1 MSKSRE
7 LYTTTELVRELLTN
21 EPKTRN
27 SDNYLYLR
35 VLQTVGR
42 KKGIDI
48 NNMSV
53 VRFFHCLN
61 NYGFPAFETVRRTRQ
76 KLQEH
81 NAELAGSEEVEAQ
94 RALNEETF
102 IEFVRSVW

>member
-1 MSKSRE
+1 MNKSRE

-21 EPKTRN
+21 EPQTRN
-27 SDNYLYLR
+27 SDNLLYLR
-35 VLQTVGR
+35 VLQTVGQE
-42 KKGIDI
+42 KGIDV

-53 VRFFHCLN
+53 ARFFHCLN

-81 NAELAGSEEVEAQ
+81 NPELAGNSDVEAQ
-94 RALNEETF
+94 RTLNQEVF
-102 IEFVRSVW
+102 RDYARSVL

>member
-7 LYTTTELVRELLTN
+7 LSTAKELVRVLLTN

-35 VLQTVGR
+35 VLQTVGQE
-42 KKGIDI
+42 KGIDI

-53 VRFFHCLN
+53 ARFFHCLN

-81 NAELAGSEEVEAQ
+81 NPELAGSDEVEAQ